1 MEVSEHK
8 NPSKLIPV
16 AWLTDTPVPVVHI
29 EPSVFKGMPD
39 SNLKNK
45 KKVNKGGKQ

>member
-1 MEVSEHK
+1 VSERK
-8 NPSKLIPV
+8 NPSKLIPA
-16 AWLTDTPVPVVHI
+16 AWLTNTPVQVVHI
-29 EPSVFKGMPD
+29 EPSVFKGFAD